1 MKKQQEFYVNIS
13 KDLKKA
19 QETLPIP
26 FMRPALFQKIW
37 KFYKKFK

>member
-1 MKKQQEFYVNIS
+1 MFMKKQQEFYVNIS

-26 FMRPALFQKIW
+26 FMRPA
-37 KFYKKFK
+37 